1 MEYQHLI
8 DRVDDWIVNRPR
20 AVILAFLVVTVAM
33 SSGLAMTATD
43 SGTDQFTEDV
53 PAATAQEEINDQ
65 FETESF
71 ADGTAS
77 TQLIQSNSN
86 VLSKQ
91 SMLRMLEAQ
100 HRLEAEPDQRV
111 VETASVARAVAQH
124 IDPEATTLAE
134 QRDALERAPPS
145 TVRDHTRTV
154 LRERPALTGLL
165 SEDYNRESV
174 TASATIGT
182 VTHSLPSAGDG
193 GGAGTS
199 GDSPATEIQLQAEDI
214 VGTVGGD
221 IRVFGSGLLSA
232 EFGNVI
238 GDSLLIV
245 VPAAV
250 VLIFTFLVYA
260 YRDPLDLLVGV
271 ASLGMAI
278 LWTFGF
284 MGLAGIAF
292 TQMLI
297 AVPPL
302 LLAVGVDFGIHAV
315 NRYREE
321 RVTGAGVVPSMRT
334 ATDQLLVAF
343 FIVTGTTVIGFMANL
358 TSALPPIQD
367 FGLVAAV
374 GIVFTFLIFGIFL
387 PAAKVYADQW
397 RARTRFPQF
406 GSQPLGSEDSVL
418 GQVLPVGV
426 KISRVAPRLF
436 LAVILV
442 STAGMAYYGA
452 GVDSRFTQEDFLPP
466 EDNPDWLESLPE
478 PFAPSEYD
486 TPETLNYL
494 EDTFES
500 GEDDQVTVYVEGPLR
515 QDDALEQLHRMG
527 AEPPESFVTREGRA
541 DSTSIVTVIRD
552 YANRDEEFAALVR
565 RNDANRNGIPDDNLE
580 TVYDALLSSP
590 ARDRALDYITEDYRS
605 ARVQYAVKADAE
617 QAEITADARDVAT
630 RTRFE
635 ATATGSIIVFKA
647 VSDIIT
653 ESALVS
659 LALAL
664 GASAVFLVGI
674 YWVIEGR
681 PLLGV
686 ANTVPIAV
694 TVAAIAASMRYAD
707 VPLNALTGTILSI
720 AIGLGIDYSAHVVHR
735 FAEEFD
741 DDGDVYAAL
750 EATVRGTGGALTGSM
765 LTTVTGIGVLV
776 LAITPVLGQFGLL
789 TGLSI
794 LYSFL
799 ASIVVLPSTLVVW
812 ARLTG
817 RGGTPTDASS
827 PADATPST
835 DGTPSNA

>member
-8 DRVDDWIVNRPR
+8 DRVDDWIVTRSR
-20 AVILAFLVVTVAM
+20 TVILAFLVVTVVM

-43 SGTDQFTEDV
+43 SGTDQFTEDI
-53 PAATAQEEINDQ
+53 PAQEAADDINER

-86 VLSKQ
+86 VLAKP

-100 HRLEAEPDQRV
+100 HRLEENPDQRV
-111 VETASVARAVAQH
+111 LETASVARAVARD
-124 IDPEATTLAE
+124 IDPTATTLDA
-134 QRDALERAPPS
+134 QIDALERTPPS
-145 TVRDHTRTV
+145 TVREHTRAV
-154 LRERPALTGLL
+154 LAERPGLAGLL

-193 GGAGTS
+193 GAGTG
-199 GDSPATEIQLQAEDI
+199 GDSPAQEIQLQAEEI
-214 VGTVGGD
+214 VATVGGD
-221 IRVFGSGLLSA
+221 IRVFGSGLVSA

-250 VLIFTFLVYA
+250 TLIFVFLVYA
-260 YRDPLDLLVGV
+260 YRDPLDLIVGV
-271 ASLGMAI
+271 VSLAMAI

-302 LLAVGVDFGIHAV
+302 LLAVGIDFGIHAV

-321 RVTGAGVVPSMRT
+321 RVQGREIVPSMRT

-343 FIVTGTTVIGFMANL
+343 FIVTGTTVIGFSANL

-367 FGLVAAV
+367 FGLVAGV
-374 GIVFTFLIFGIFL
+374 GIIFTFFIFGIFL

-397 RARTRFPQF
+397 RSRTRFPQF
-406 GSQPLGSEDSVL
+406 GSQPLGSEESVL
-418 GQVLPVGV
+418 GRVLPVGV

-436 LAVILV
+436 LVVILV
-442 STAGMAYYGA
+442 STTGLAYYGT

-466 EDNPDWLESLPE
+466 EDNPEWLQSLPE
-478 PFAPSEYD
+478 PFAPSQYD
-486 TPETLNYL
+486 TPATINYL
-494 EDTFES
+494 EETFES

-515 QDDALEQLHRMG
+515 QDDSLEQLARMG
-527 AEPPESFVTREGRA
+527 EEPPESFVTRDGRA
-541 DSTSIVTVIRD
+541 DSTSIVTVIRER
-552 YANRDEEFAALVR
+552 AARDESFAALVR

-580 TVYDALLSSP
+580 DVYDALLASP
-590 ARDRALDYITEDYRS
+590 ARDRALNYITDDYRS

-617 QAEITADARDVAT
+617 QAEITADTRDVAD
-630 RTRFE
+630 RSRFE
-635 ATATGSIIVFKA
+635 ATATGGIIVFKA
-647 VSDIIT
+647 VSDVIT

-664 GASAVFLVGI
+664 AGSAAFLVGI
-674 YWVIEGR
+674 YWLIEGR

-686 ANTVPIAV
+686 ANVVPIAV
-694 TVAAIAASMRYAD
+694 TVAAIAATMRYAD

-741 DDGDVYAAL
+741 DDGDVYEAL
-750 EATVRGTGGALTGSM
+750 DATVRGTGGALTGSM

-812 ARLTG
+812 AQLTG
-817 RGGTPTDASS
+817 RGGASTAEPNR
-827 PADATPST
+827 PADATPS
-835 DGTPSNA
+835 NA

>member
-8 DRVDDWIVNRPR
+8 DRVDDWIVTRPR
-20 AVILAFLVVTVAM
+20 AVILAFVVVTLVM

-53 PAATAQEEINDQ
+53 PAATALEDINEE
-65 FETESF
+65 FETEGF
-71 ADGTAS
+71 TDETAS

-86 VLSKQ
+86 VLSKG

-100 HRLEAEPDQRV
+100 QRLESEPDQRV
-111 VETASVARAVAQH
+111 IETASVARVVAQR
-124 IDPEATTLAE
+124 IDPEATSLEE
-134 QRDALERAPPS
+134 QIDALERAPPS
-145 TVRDHTRTV
+145 TVRAHTRAV
-154 LRERPALTGLL
+154 LDERPGLVGLL
-165 SEDYNRESV
+165 SEDYNRQSV

-182 VTHSLPSAGDG
+182 VTHSLPSAGG
-193 GGAGTS
+193 GGGGPGTS
-199 GDSPATEIQLQAEDI
+199 GDSPATAIQQQAEDI
-214 VGTVGGD
+214 VATVDGD
-221 IRVFGSGLLSA
+221 ITVFGSGLLSA

-250 VLIFTFLVYA
+250 TLIFVFLVYA

-271 ASLGMAI
+271 VSLGMAI

-297 AVPPL
+297 AIPPL
-302 LLAVGVDFGIHAV
+302 LLAVGIDFGIHAV

-321 RVTGAGVVPSMRT
+321 RVQGSGIVPSMRT

-343 FIVTGTTVIGFMANL
+343 FIVTGTTVIGFSANV

-374 GIVFTFLIFGIFL
+374 GILFTFLIFGIFL

-397 RARTRFPQF
+397 REGTRFPRF
-406 GSQPLGSEDSVL
+406 GSQPLGREESVL
-418 GQVLPVGV
+418 GKLLPVGV
-426 KISRVAPRLF
+426 KISRLAPRLF
-436 LAVILV
+436 LAAVLV
-442 STAGMAYYGA
+442 STAGMAYYGS
-452 GVDSRFTQEDFLPP
+452 GVDSEFTQEDFLPP
-466 EDNPDWLESLPE
+466 EDNPDWLNQLPE
-478 PFAPSEYD
+478 PFAPSQYD
-486 TPETLNYL
+486 TPDTLNYL

-500 GEDDQVTVYVEGPLR
+500 GEDDQVTVYVEGPMR
-515 QDDALEQLHRMG
+515 QDDSLEQVAQMG
-527 AEPPESFVTREGRA
+527 DDPPGTFVTREGRA
-541 DSTSIVTVIRD
+541 ESTSIVTVIRD
-552 YANRDEEFAALVR
+552 YAARDEEFAALVR

-605 ARVQYAVKADAE
+605 TRVQYAVQADAE
-617 QAEITADARDVAT
+617 QDEITADAREVAT

-635 ATATGSIIVFKA
+635 ATATGSIVVFKA

-664 GASAVFLVGI
+664 GLSAAFLVGI
-674 YWVIEGR
+674 YWLLEGR

-686 ANTVPIAV
+686 ANVVPIAV
-694 TVAAIAASMRYAD
+694 TVAAIAASMRYAG

-735 FAEEFD
+735 FTEEFD

-750 EATVRGTGGALTGSM
+750 DATVRGTGGALTGSM

-776 LAITPVLGQFGLL
+776 LAITPILGQFGLL

-794 LYSFL
+794 LYSYL

-812 ARLTG
+812 AWLTG
-817 RGGTPTDASS
+817 RGTDAATDTTT
-827 PADATPST
+827 PADATPSK
-835 DGTPSNA
+835 A